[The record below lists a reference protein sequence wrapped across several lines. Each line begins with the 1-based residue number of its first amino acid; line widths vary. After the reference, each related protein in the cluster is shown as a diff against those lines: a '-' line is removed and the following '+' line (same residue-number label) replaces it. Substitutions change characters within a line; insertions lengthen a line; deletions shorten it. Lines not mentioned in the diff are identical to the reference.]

1 MSDAPPAWR
10 LWRELKGY
18 FPAWSLIPSSL
29 YTPGAWGMLGV
40 DFLSGLRR
48 NRSTRQSAALLASA
62 SDADLEGVASYA
74 ALNLRRQEL
83 MLRAVLV
90 AYISVPV
97 TLLAT
102 GAQIAP
108 ARVEALIREHPATSI
123 QLFAACSLG
132 ALYYVCTWWRARQIV
147 SVLDLI
153 RIDRGLPAD
162 PAPDDGA
169 DED

>member
-1 MSDAPPAWR
+1 
-10 LWRELKGY
+10 
-18 FPAWSLIPSSL
+18 
-29 YTPGAWGMLGV
+29 MLGV
-40 DFLSGLRR
+40 DFLHGLRR
-48 NRSTRQSAALLASA
+48 NRSTEQSAALLASA
-62 SDADLEGVASYA
+62 SDADLEGVAAYA

-90 AYISVPV
+90 GYISVPV

-108 ARVEALIREHPATSI
+108 ARVEALIRENPATSI
-123 QLFAACSLG
+123 QLFAACTLG

-153 RIDRGLPAD
+153 RIDRGLAGSPTAE
-162 PAPDDGA
+162 DDEEA
-169 DED
+169 V